1 MDGKHGLYGYL
12 SGFTTAAALQPLE
25 NVKMVLMLPP
35 KDAVLGSNFINNIS
49 KATTYLYR
57 DAGMRAFY
65 RGTVPNVFK
74 SAFSSSI
81 YFTVLRLCENFHQQF
96 HFNNMAMATSFLSSM
111 VARIASAMAA
121 NPFSIIET
129 RFEYAGQ

>member
-35 KDAVLGSNFINNIS
+35 KDAILNSNFINNIG
-49 KATTYLYR
+49 KATRYLYQ

-65 RGTVPNVFK
+65 RGTVPNVLK
-74 SAFSSSI
+74 TGFSSSI
-81 YFTVLRLCENFHQQF
+81 YFSVLRLCETFHQQF
-96 HFNNMAMATSFLSSM
+96 NLMNVSMITSFLSSM
-111 VARIASAMAA
+111 IARIASAMAA
-121 NPFSIIET
+121 NPLSIIET
-129 RFEYAGQ
+129 RF